1 MTSDSTPAKPGG
13 MLSLY
18 ANLLD
23 PSADNSPGT
32 ISRPPVVF
40 KQAEGEAQSE
50 EAAAKKQVNNGMS
63 CLLMLSMLAQIALTV
78 H

>member
-1 MTSDSTPAKPGG
+1 

-32 ISRPPVVF
+32 ISRAPVVF
-40 KQAEGEAQSE
+40 KQAEGEGQSE
-50 EAAAKKQVNNGMS
+50 EAAKKQINNGML
-63 CLLMLSMLAQIALTV
+63 CFCG
-78 H
+78 